1 MFLVSR
7 RANFTFVAGA
17 ALVTTGIT
25 FAFGA
30 ADAGARRAAAPPGH
44 GKAPAAVNGDNGTV
58 KIHDSST
65 PVTDRRN
72 EPHVCV
78 FYLDAFGF
86 DPGQSVSWQIKS
98 WPPTGD
104 RAVVDQGTLTLDS
117 AVMAAL
123 AQAMP
128 RALQALLDVRR
139 RAWRRQEKVSWV
151 SCPSSTPTPTP
162 TPTPPSPAPTSNA
175 PASTGPRRRSPA
187 RARRRLRRARP
198 RARRP
203 PSRPLRHLC
212 RCRYP
217 ARDGLRHW
225 ALTTGGPRATGPF
238 ASAGSRA
245 SCAARPMMAVAPGP
259 PGSLARRRRRTAAG
273 RGAVAG
279 AAPRSWR
286 PGSADAAISRG
297 AKQPRRS
304 RLSPRPASR
313 RQNSPGR
320 RA

>member
-1 MFLVSR
+1 MSLVSR

-30 ADAGARRAAAPPGH
+30 ADAGARPAAAPPGH

-65 PVTDRRN
+65 PVTDPRN

-117 AVMAAL
+117 AGDG
-123 AQAMP
+123 
-128 RALQALLDVRR
+128 RTSDQALPNGHYKLFWTFTGEHG
-139 RAWRRQEKVSWV
+139 AAKQKVFWV

-162 TPTPPSPAPTSNA
+162 TPTPTSSSPTPAPTSSSPAPGPTPSSPSPAPSPTSSIA
-175 PASTGPRRRSPA
+175 PAPAPVPVPGTLPVTG
-187 RARRRLRRARP
+187 
-198 RARRP
+198 
-203 PSRPLRHLC
+203 
-212 RCRYP
+212 
-217 ARDGLRHW
+217 
-225 ALTTGGPRATGPF
+225 
-238 ASAGSRA
+238 
-245 SCAARPMMAVAPGP
+245 
-259 PGSLARRRRRTAAG
+259 
-273 RGAVAG
+273 
-279 AAPRSWR
+279 
-286 PGSADAAISRG
+286 
-297 AKQPRRS
+297 
-304 RLSPRPASR
+304 
-313 RQNSPGR
+313 
-320 RA
+320 